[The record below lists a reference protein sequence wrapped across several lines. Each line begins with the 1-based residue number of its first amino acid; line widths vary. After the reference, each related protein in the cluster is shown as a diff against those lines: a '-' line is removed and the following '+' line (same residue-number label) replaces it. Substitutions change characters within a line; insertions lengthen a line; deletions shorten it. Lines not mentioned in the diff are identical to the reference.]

1 MDKDNN
7 ATEDESLDELKEV
20 INPIIKVKKPRSDKQ
35 KAALV
40 KAQEIR
46 KKNKIARDKEKADI
60 QKEATKIVADKQITI
75 SKASKKKKKKKTI
88 VYESASSSSSSSSSS
103 EEEIVIKKKKGKKKK
118 KKPEPLSAS
127 DTESDSDVGS
137 ASENVVLP
145 PQNQHVP
152 NNNISFF

>member
-60 QKEATKIVADKQITI
+60 QKEATKIVADKQIT
-75 SKASKKKKKKKTI
+75 KKKKKKKTI